1 MKKITL
7 AVCLIGMNW
16 MMGQTHFRLAPFA
29 SDFHFSSQQTL
40 DFVTLD
46 PSKAPSAAQ
55 VAGFINENVLNNS
68 ATKVAV
74 LKSENDNL
82 GYTHTRYV
90 LQYNGTE
97 VARRQIISHV
107 KDGKLISLNGEMYE
121 PKTPSNNLSL
131 SEAVALSNALKHV
144 GAERYMWENKAEE
157 AHMRQVLED
166 PNFTYYPK
174 GEQIIFEKD
183 GKSLYTWRFNI
194 YAESPLSRAY
204 VFVDASNGQVVE
216 TENLICS
223 ANVTNTVVT
232 KYSGTQTVT
241 ADFNGSIYQFKETAR
256 GLGIETYNMQAT
268 TNYNTAVSYTNT
280 VSNWTIVN
288 NTQGGRDAHWG
299 AEKTYDYYWFIHNRN
314 SINNNGF
321 KLISY
326 CRYGTNYVNAFWD
339 GQRMT
344 YGDGSTSSGYG
355 VFTALDVCGHEITHG
370 LTSNTGNL
378 TYQNESGA
386 LNEGW
391 SDIFGVSIENYGR
404 PSNWNWK
411 IGEDV
416 VAGGMRNMANPNQF
430 GDPDCYLGTNWYAGT
445 QDNGGVH
452 TNSGV
457 ANFWFYLLTTGGIGT
472 NDFNNTYT
480 VTGIGITDAAKIAFR
495 GMTVYFTPSTN
506 YTNARL
512 LTVQSAKDL
521 FGNCSTQMIATMN
534 AWYACGVGTAY
545 NPSTV
550 GVDYKPSNTN
560 YCTLPATVTFSN
572 LTVNGSNYIWDF
584 GDGTTS
590 TATNAVKTYTAPG
603 NYTIKLKATGCNNL
617 VDSTTK
623 FSQIAINPVTTPQ
636 VTDYYG
642 CSSYGATLTAL
653 GSGTMNWYP
662 NMTSTTA
669 IGTGATWVT
678 PPLGSSATFYVAS
691 QGGGGQFAG
700 GELAPVNGGY
710 LNNNTHWL
718 SFDVNQNCTLNTI
731 DIDAQFAGN
740 RTIVIRNSANTLVYS
755 LTTYL
760 NVGINTVIIN
770 QALTT
775 GMGYKMMLN
784 GGSSAMYRTTTGVN
798 FPYALGNALN
808 ITGSSVAGSYIWFYN
823 WNITVPGCVSSKV
836 AVNANITQGPV
847 VTATSPVS
855 TMCKDDQVN
864 MIGSPAGGV
873 FTGGNFNGST
883 FAPVSSGTYNIVYT
897 YTDNTSGC
905 PGYDTS
911 IVMAVEECEGLA
923 EANQGQ
929 LKVFPNPATDIIQI
943 SGVLGNGTMNVIDAT
958 GRLVAT
964 LLVSEAKQIS
974 VADLAKGV
982 YILQFYN
989 SDGILTNTTRF
1000 VKE

>member
-7 AVCLIGMNW
+7 AVCLMGMNW

-29 SDFHFSSQQTL
+29 SDFHFSNQQTL
-40 DFVTLD
+40 EFVTLD
-46 PSKAPSAAQ
+46 PSKAPAAAQ
-55 VAGFINENVLNNS
+55 VPGFINENVLNNG

-82 GYTHTRYV
+82 GYTHTRYT
-90 LQYNGTE
+90 LQYNGVE

-107 KDGKLISLNGEMYE
+107 KDGKLVSLNGEMSE
-121 PKTPSNNLSL
+121 PKSPSNSVTL
-131 SEAVALSNALKHV
+131 SEAVALSNALKYV
-144 GAERYMWENKAEE
+144 GAEKYMWENKAEE

-174 GEQIIFEKD
+174 GEQIILEKD
-183 GKSLYTWRFNI
+183 GLTLYTWRFNI
-194 YAESPLSRAY
+194 YAEAPLSRAFI
-204 VFVDASNGQVVE
+204 FVDASNGQVIE
-216 TENLICS
+216 AENLICT
-223 ANVTNTVVT
+223 ANVTNTVAT

-241 ADFNGSIYQFKETAR
+241 ADFNGSIYQLKETAR

-268 TNYNTAVSYTNT
+268 TNYNSAVNYTNT
-280 VSNWTIVN
+280 APNWTIVN

-355 VFTALDVCGHEITHG
+355 IFTAIDVCGHEITHG

-386 LNEGW
+386 LNEAW
-391 SDIFGVSIENYGR
+391 SDIFGTSIENYSR

-416 VAGGMRNMANPNQF
+416 VAGGMRTMANPNQF

-572 LTVNGSNYIWDF
+572 LTVNGSNYVWDF

-590 TATNAVKTYTAPG
+590 TATNATKTYTAPG

-653 GSGTMNWYP
+653 GSGTMNWFP

-678 PPLGSSATFYVAS
+678 PPLGSSTTFYVAS

-700 GELAPVNGGY
+700 GELTPINGGY

-775 GMGYKMMLN
+775 GTGYKMMLN

-798 FPYALGNALN
+798 FPYALGNAVN
-808 ITGSSVAGSYIWFYN
+808 ITGSSIAGSYIWFYN

-847 VTATSPVS
+847 VTATAPVS

-864 MIGSPAGGV
+864 LTGSPAGGV

-923 EANQGQ
+923 EAMQGQ
-929 LKVFPNPATDIIQI
+929 VKVYPNPASDLIQI
-943 SGVLGNGTMNVIDAT
+943 AGLQGNGTMNVIDAT
-958 GRLVAT
+958 GRLVAAV
-964 LLVSEAKQIS
+964 LVSEAKE
-974 VADLAKGV
+974 VNVTNLANGV

-989 SDGILTNTTRF
+989 SEGILTTTTRF